1 MQMFMNYMKF
11 YNDYGDIIKAT
22 LSKARE
28 INKVTCARTLCFAL
42 QTLFSD
48 VLQSQGGRVDPKS
61 TEFGFIR
68 DLARRFALSFGLDQ
82 TKNRD
87 AVARLHIEGQ
97 MFAVNRTAVNVAM
110 DPHEPPPNF
119 AFLEILAEF
128 SAKLMKQDKKTVVSH
143 LDKLIAENVMTQQVT
158 DEWHALGV
166 YRQSLLHGEEI
177 EKTLAPMTKYAS
189 KKGGPAKRPAVPGFN
204 FGAAIPTTSSA
215 GGGKRG
221 RFASGGTTPV
231 HEMHEE
237 SSMQAPDLTLND
249 NTLQAE
255 STLGHSTMQLP
266 SNLGTPNLG
275 TPALSSTMMQER
287 YGRGPP
293 KHRAGKNMA
302 VMAKH
307 AEEEDRESIA
317 SEQDSDDDDDG
328 SDYEG

>member
-1 MQMFMNYMKF
+1 MNYMKF

-48 VLQSQGGRVDPKS
+48 VVQSQGGRVDPKS
-61 TEFGFIR
+61 TEFGFIK

-97 MFAVNRTAVNVAM
+97 MFAVNRTAVNVAT

-158 DEWHALGV
+158 DEWHALGT

-177 EKTLAPMTKYAS
+177 EKTQAPVTKYAS
-189 KKGGPAKRPAVPGFN
+189 RKGGPVKRPVATF
-204 FGAAIPTTSSA
+204 SA
-215 GGGKRG
+215 GPEASTPAPVVTTKRG
-221 RFASGGTTPV
+221 RYASGGTTPI
-231 HEMHEE
+231 HEQENTMA
-237 SSMQAPDLTLND
+237 APDLSVNQE
-249 NTLQAE
+249 NTLGQ
-255 STLGHSTMQLP
+255 SSIQL
-266 SNLGTPNLG
+266 SSSNLG

-287 YGRGPP
+287 FGRGPP

-307 AEEEDRESIA
+307 AEEDDRESIA
-317 SEQDSDDDDDG
+317 SEQDSDDDDDEEG
-328 SDYEG
+328 SEYEG